1 MEALFL
7 LCSIVSTCFTSLALS
22 LLLPVHALL
31 RRLLP
36 PRAAAA
42 LSSRIGCGGGGC
54 GAAALYEGT
63 VWHERRRPVRHSF
76 RYAVRYALVDLDG
89 APPGAAA
96 GHLSADEARRFAGT
110 NGPIFLLTIPPS
122 VGYEQ
127 NPLSL
132 YYCYDLKGAT
142 QHLHKCIA
150 EVTNTPWGERVL
162 FVFNP
167 NSDLVAKPLHVSPF
181 MDMLGN
187 WTIKANAPRDNL
199 YVAISVQHPKLG
211 NYFTATLKAKR
222 VSSSTLSNHATFFW
236 LMPHK
241 VALWIYWHAFKLWWK
256 NVSFIQHPRYTNP
269 MYREEAAE
277 RDRGLRCCEA
287 FHPDGMK
294 DSPPTGT
301 NSDSSSGKSCVDRC
315 FVWRDAKWPWS

>member
-1 MEALFL
+1 MEALYL
-7 LCSIVSTCFTSLALS
+7 LGSIVATCFTSLLLS
-22 LLLPVHALL
+22 LLLPLHALL
-31 RRLLP
+31 RRLLRR
-36 PRAAAA
+36 RAAAGG
-42 LSSRIGCGGGGC
+42 SSPVDGGGGDS
-54 GAAALYEGT
+54 AALYEGT

-76 RYAVRYALVDLDG
+76 QYAVRYALIDLDRAPS
-89 APPGAAA
+89 APP
-96 GHLSADEARRFAGT
+96 GHLSADEARRFADT

-132 YYCYDLKGAT
+132 YYCYNPEGAA

-187 WTIKANAPRDNL
+187 WSIKANAPGDNL
-199 YVAISVQHPKLG
+199 FVAISVQHPKLG

-222 VSSSTLSNHATFFW
+222 VSSSTVSNHATFFW

-256 NVSFIQHPRYTNP
+256 NVSFIQHPRYSNP
-269 MYREEAAE
+269 AYREEAAE
-277 RDRGLRCCEA
+277 RDQGLRCCKA
-287 FHPDGMK
+287 FRPDGMK
-294 DSPPTGT
+294 DSPPIGT
-301 NSDSSSGKSCVDRC
+301 DSDSSSGKSQVDRC